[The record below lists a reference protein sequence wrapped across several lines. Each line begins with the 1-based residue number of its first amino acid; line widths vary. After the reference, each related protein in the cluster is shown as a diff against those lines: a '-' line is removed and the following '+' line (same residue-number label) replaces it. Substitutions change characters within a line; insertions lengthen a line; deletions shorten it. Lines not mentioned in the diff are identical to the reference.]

1 MRQLLSK
8 EHVNLFTV
16 LFTFVIVSKQC
27 FCLLCFTINAIEK
40 INTEG
45 LFQQNLKWHN
55 SQLLDRFSSSKHQ
68 ITQKYMAG
76 KNGTFLDPLT

>member
-45 LFQQNLKWHN
+45 LFQQNLKWYN
-55 SQLLDRFSSSKHQ
+55 SATTWP
-68 ITQKYMAG
+68 I
-76 KNGTFLDPLT
+76 FLIQAPNYSELYGR